1 MRRSSR
7 RCGQR
12 LAALPGVDS
21 VGATSNIPFGGNWS
35 TGSFNVE
42 GYQPPEGQPGPWG
55 DQRLVTPGYHETM
68 KIKLLQGAPASRP
81 PTAPARRKS
90 WSSTTRWRSATGPN
104 ADPIGKRITFADDM
118 SAADVDWITVVG
130 VVEHTAHEGLDAE
143 RRVQLYRPVQ
153 QQPIMQM
160 TYALRSQGDPA
171 QLVTAVR
178 QAVLDIDPDQPIAQV
193 RTMEAMMD
201 EALGQRKLS
210 MYLLGTFAGL
220 ALLLS
225 AIGIYGVMSFDVTRR
240 SQELGVR
247 MALGAA
253 RSSVLTLVMR
263 QGVGLAL
270 VGVAIGLAGAF
281 ALTRVLEAQLF
292 GITRTDPAT
301 FALVAVVLTLV
312 ATMATL
318 VPALRAT
325 RLDPVRALRCE

>member
-1 MRRSSR
+1 M
-7 RCGQR
+7 
-12 LAALPGVDS
+12 
-21 VGATSNIPFGGNWS
+21 I
-35 TGSFNVE
+35 
-42 GYQPPEGQPGPWG
+42 
-55 DQRLVTPGYHETM
+55 
-68 KIKLLQGAPASRP
+68 
-81 PTAPARRKS
+81 
-90 WSSTTRWRSATGPN
+90 
-104 ADPIGKRITFADDM
+104 
-118 SAADVDWITVVG
+118 G

-143 RRVQLYRPVQ
+143 RRVQLYRPLL

-160 TYALRSQGDPA
+160 TFALRSQGDPT
-171 QLVTAVR
+171 QLVTSVR
-178 QAVLDIDPDQPIAQV
+178 QAVLAIDPDQPIAQV

-201 EALGQRKLS
+201 EAMGQRRLS

-240 SQELGVR
+240 SQEIGVR

-253 RSSVLTLVMR
+253 RGSVLSLVMK

-270 VGVAIGLAGAF
+270 VGVALGLAGAF

-292 GITRTDPAT
+292 GVTRTDPAT

-312 ATMATL
+312 ATVATL
-318 VPALRAT
+318 IPALRAI